1 MDMSGMDHGSGGM
14 DSSKPACKSEPNA
27 ALINQP

>member
-14 DSSKPACKSEPNA
+14 DSSKPACKSAPDPT
-27 ALINQP
+27 LLDQP